1 MIAIIATFT
10 VTADNA
16 AAFEAVAGEL
26 AKATNANEPGV
37 QLYKLVRSAKD
48 TTQYRMMEL
57 YDDQAAVDSHMASDW
72 FKAAGPKLG
81 ALVEGRIQIDS
92 YAVVD

>member
-10 VTADNA
+10 INAENA

-26 AKATNANEPGV
+26 VKATNANEPGV
-37 QLYKLVRSAKD
+37 QLYKLVHNAKD
-48 TTQYRMMEL
+48 PTQYRMMEL
-57 YDDQAAVDSHMASDW
+57 YDDQAAVDAHMASEW

-81 ALVEGRIQIDS
+81 GLIEGRMQLER
-92 YAVVD
+92 YAVID